1 MSLFHLDVRSD
12 DGIAYR
18 TDISPITLMFFDTVM
33 AELSCNCGAFE
44 YFEYEDEDG
53 DRIAIRSDDD
63 MSAFVTFLEKEQ
75 AAIIWLVRAPPVIL
89 DDIPVILPTDL
100 KRLNL
105 ISHGQMGS
113 VYRLLISRPVA
124 FITTISYLK
133 PNNILVNSSGYVKL
147 SDFGLSKVMEHS
159 ITRTYVGTTRYMA
172 PERIRGGVYRIESD
186 IWSFGLSLWELA
198 LGRFP
203 FPTVSADE
211 LSTAAFSDVP
221 DVRSCPTRITDLP
234 KELQELIYGCLQH
247 DVQQRWKA
255 NDLMS
260 SDYIK
265 AAYPMDRCVIK
276 EFIARN
282 MPI

>member
-1 MSLFHLDVRSD
+1 
-12 DGIAYR
+12 
-18 TDISPITLMFFDTVM
+18 
-33 AELSCNCGAFE
+33 
-44 YFEYEDEDG
+44 
-53 DRIAIRSDDD
+53 
-63 MSAFVTFLEKEQ
+63 
-75 AAIIWLVRAPPVIL
+75 
-89 DDIPVILPTDL
+89 
-100 KRLNL
+100 
-105 ISHGQMGS
+105 MGS
-113 VYRLLISRPVA
+113 VYRSIHTPTDRVLAVKCISLDEYDEQRDSVFKELALMKKCSACESVVALLGACMDSQVLYICLEYMDGGTIGQYAPVPA
-124 FITTISYLK
+124 EVLKFVSHSILDGLTYLWSLKIIHRDLK